1 MLTDEFVTVAF
12 LNLQIQYPLHKAIGK
27 NLLPVVRYLISNPN
41 LIPYYTPKLNVL
53 NMKDQYNSTPL
64 HCAALNGH
72 LSIVIFLIKKGADA
86 NATDATGATPL
97 HCAAEKN
104 ELNIPEEKRLEI
116 VKYLIAAGA
125 NIKAIDMRGQTA
137 LEIAAE
143 YHYHLI
149 VKALQTANA
158 ECCSCCSLQ

>member
-41 LIPYYTPKLNVL
+41 LIPDYTPKLNVL

-72 LSIVIFLIKKGADA
+72 LSIVIFLIKKGAET

-104 ELNIPEEKRLEI
+104 KLTTTKEKRLEI

-125 NIKAIDMRGQTA
+125 NIKAIDIRGQTA
-137 LEIAAE
+137 LDIATE

-149 VKALQTANA
+149 VKALQKANA
-158 ECCSCCSLQ
+158 ERCSCCSLQ